1 MQSFGAFESQ
11 QPVYYSLI
19 RIVVS
24 VCVCFLFSFFLWL
37 GGLVGWMDVCDYF
50 ETDPATTQVTMWHLR
65 VAPSSLMNMEEA
77 SLTLFCQ
84 LQRNTVCL
92 VLLSVGST
100 HTWKQGPQQISLF
113 QDKEET
119 AQWVSSPA
127 TLQAMLE
134 AALSR
139 VSSMKRET
147 CIVHNYMAYD
157 GVLEKARLGQ
167 AAYFFFGVKNVCP

>member
-1 MQSFGAFESQ
+1 M
-11 QPVYYSLI
+11 
-19 RIVVS
+19 
-24 VCVCFLFSFFLWL
+24 
-37 GGLVGWMDVCDYF
+37 
-50 ETDPATTQVTMWHLR
+50 
-65 VAPSSLMNMEEA
+65 
-77 SLTLFCQ
+77 
-84 LQRNTVCL
+84 
-92 VLLSVGST
+92 
-100 HTWKQGPQQISLF
+100 F

-167 AAYFFFGVKNVCP
+167 AAYFFFGVKNVRP